1 MSETKQ
7 TRCPFCS
14 SVFNI
19 TTEQLA
25 ARGGHV
31 RCGGCLQ
38 VFRADQ
44 HIVTGEAVVTTSA
57 PTNTANP
64 NPTTSGS
71 TPVVARTQSAS
82 LELPTSN
89 APAKPAK
96 KRKNPD
102 DESWAMNLLGDELED
117 ELQSD
122 NPDIKAPAAR
132 IVVDP
137 PKAAPVVTKKPL
149 FDDEISDMLHE
160 SWLEPASDKKDHL
173 KSIGEVDKIKANA
186 DESWAQALMSEL
198 EEEEKKEQ
206 AKNHSMD
213 LIPTKDKI
221 PSRKQ
226 NTPDNRA
233 DNNSSKTSTKSNVPD
248 NSNPP
253 KNTKE
258 DDLLNFLNS
267 NSAPTINKQQASL
280 PLEIKHAPMI
290 SINWGYWLTWSMLCC
305 VALMMLLTQYIYFN
319 FESLALNEKTRPQM
333 LQLCS
338 TLNCKVPE
346 PPDVSLLSINKLMVK
361 KHPDVKN
368 ALQVN
373 LIIFNKAKFA
383 QPLPAL
389 KLSFMNRK
397 QKVTAS
403 RAFQPK
409 EYLHGDAKHLR
420 RVPPETPIHIKLE
433 IASPDVEMASYSMRP
448 LYK

>member
-44 HIVTGEAVVTTSA
+44 HIVTGEAVVITST
-57 PTNTANP
+57 PTNTASPAAN
-64 NPTTSGS
+64 
-71 TPVVARTQSAS
+71 TPVAARTQSAS
-82 LELPTSN
+82 LEPPVADTPT
-89 APAKPAK
+89 KPVK

-102 DESWAMNLLGDELED
+102 DESWAMNLLGDELGD
-117 ELQSD
+117 ELQGD
-122 NPDIKAPAAR
+122 NPDIKAPLTK
-132 IVVDP
+132 VVAEP
-137 PKAAPVVTKKPL
+137 PKTAPVVTKKPL

-160 SWLEPASDKKDHL
+160 SWLEPTSDKDHL
-173 KSIGEVDKIKANA
+173 KSIGEVDKIKASA

-206 AKNHSMD
+206 SKNHSMD

-226 NTPDNRA
+226 TPPDNRA
-233 DNNSSKTSTKSNVPD
+233 DNNSSKASAKANVSD

-290 SINWGYWLTWSMLCC
+290 SINWGYWLTWTMLCS
-305 VALMMLLTQYIYFN
+305 VALVMLLTQYVYFN
-319 FESLALNEKTRPQM
+319 FESLALNEKTRPQI

-346 PPDVSLLSINKLMVK
+346 PPDVSLLAINKLIVK
-361 KHPDVKN
+361 KHPNVKD
-368 ALQVN
+368 ALQVD
-373 LIIFNKAKFA
+373 LIVYNKAKFA

-389 KLSFMNRK
+389 KLSFMSRK
-397 QKVTAS
+397 NKVTAS

-420 RVPPETPIHIKLE
+420 RIPPETPIHIELE
-433 IASPDVEMASYSMRP
+433 IAKPDVEMASYSMRP

>member
-44 HIVTGEAVVTTSA
+44 HIVSGESVVTTSV
-57 PTNTANP
+57 PTNTPNTANAG
-64 NPTTSGS
+64 GS
-71 TPVVARTQSAS
+71 TPVMARTQSAS
-82 LELPTSN
+82 MDSPIADAPT
-89 APAKPAK
+89 KPAK
-96 KRKNPD
+96 KHKNPE

-122 NPDIKAPAAR
+122 NPDIKAPSAK
-132 IVVDP
+132 VVAEP
-137 PKAAPVVTKKPL
+137 PKTAPVVAKKPL

-160 SWLEPASDKKDHL
+160 SWLEPTADKDHL
-173 KSIGEVDKIKANA
+173 KSIGEVDKIKASA

-226 NTPDNRA
+226 TPPDNRA
-233 DNNSSKTSTKSNVPD
+233 DNNSSKTSAKANIPD
-248 NSNPP
+248 NNNPP

-290 SINWGYWLTWSMLCC
+290 SINWGYWLTWTILCG
-305 VALMMLLTQYIYFN
+305 VALVMLLTQYIYFN

-346 PPDVSLLSINKLMVK
+346 PPDVSLLAINKLLVK

-368 ALQVN
+368 ALQVD
-373 LIIFNKAKFA
+373 LIIYNKAKFA

-389 KLSFMNRK
+389 KLSFKNRK
-397 QKVTAS
+397 NNVTAS

-420 RVPPETPIHIKLE
+420 RIPPETPIHVKLE

>member
-7 TRCPFCS
+7 TRCPFIS

-44 HIVTGEAVVTTSA
+44 HIVTGEAVVTTTT
-57 PTNTANP
+57 PTNTANAAG
-64 NPTTSGS
+64 N
-71 TPVVARTQSAS
+71 TPVMARTQSAS
-82 LELPTSN
+82 MESPIADT
-89 APAKPAK
+89 PPKPAK

-122 NPDIKAPAAR
+122 NPDIKAPLTK
-132 IVVDP
+132 VVAEP
-137 PKAAPVVTKKPL
+137 PKTAPVVTKKPL

-160 SWLEPASDKKDHL
+160 SWLEPTTDKDHL
-173 KSIGEVDKIKANA
+173 KSIGEVDKIKASA

-226 NTPDNRA
+226 TPPDNRA
-233 DNNSSKTSTKSNVPD
+233 DNNASKASAKANAPD

-290 SINWGYWLTWSMLCC
+290 SINWGYWLTWTMLCG
-305 VALMMLLTQYIYFN
+305 VALIMLLTQYIYFN
-319 FESLALNEKTRPQM
+319 FESLALNEKTRPQI

-346 PPDVSLLSINKLMVK
+346 PPDVSLLTINKLIVK
-361 KHPDVKN
+361 KHPDVKD
-368 ALQVN
+368 ALQVD
-373 LIIFNKAKFA
+373 LIIYNKAKFA

-389 KLSFMNRK
+389 KLSFMSRK
-397 QKVTAS
+397 HKVTAS

-420 RVPPETPIHIKLE
+420 RIPPETPIHIELE
-433 IASPDVEMASYSMRP
+433 IAKPDVEMASYTMRP